1 LTKGLLKIT
10 TLVIDKMAV
19 TPAAGWLDTN
29 GWTFAKGI
37 KNLATRLFSLALNR
51 VFTSKMDPFWL

>member
-1 LTKGLLKIT
+1 LIADLIHSEDNLNLIRGILTKGLLKIT

-29 GWTFAKGI
+29 G
-37 KNLATRLFSLALNR
+37 
-51 VFTSKMDPFWL
+51 